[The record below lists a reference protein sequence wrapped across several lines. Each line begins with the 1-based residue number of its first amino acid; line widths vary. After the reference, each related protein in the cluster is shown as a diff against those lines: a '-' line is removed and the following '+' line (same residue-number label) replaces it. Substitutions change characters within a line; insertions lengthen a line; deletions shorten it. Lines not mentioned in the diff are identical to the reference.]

1 LTLGFGE
8 VWQAKYRGDY
18 VAIKKVP
25 AKALGLIA
33 IAALRQEAEFMK
45 KLSHPRIV
53 SCFGILESEGNYCM
67 VMELCIN
74 GSLALFMSN
83 NKSVDVTLEKRNE
96 FFVDI
101 ATGMN
106 YLHKLGVI
114 HRDLKLGN
122 VVLDENDRA
131 KITDF
136 GLSVVKSAT
145 QTSMK
150 MDECGT
156 PQYMAPESFGLV
168 PIFSTKSD
176 VYAAAI
182 VLWELR

>member
-1 LTLGFGE
+1 M
-8 VWQAKYRGDY
+8 
-18 VAIKKVP
+18 P
-25 AKALGLIA
+25 ANNLNNQA
-33 IAALRQEAEFMK
+33 IASLKLEAEFMK

-53 SCFGILESEGNYCM
+53 SCFGIIESEGNYCM

-74 GSLALFMSN
+74 GSLSDFIAAN
-83 NKSVDVTLEKRNE
+83 QAETIDWEKRND
-96 FFVDI
+96 FAVDI
-101 ATGMN
+101 AAGMN

-122 VVLDENDRA
+122 VVLDKHDRA

-136 GLSVVKSAT
+136 GLSVIKSST

-150 MDECGT
+150 MTESGT
-156 PQYMAPESFGLV
+156 PQYMAPESFGLT
-168 PIFSTKSD
+168 PIFGTKSD
-176 VYAAAI
+176 VYAYAI

>member
-1 LTLGFGE
+1 
-8 VWQAKYRGDY
+8 
-18 VAIKKVP
+18 
-25 AKALGLIA
+25 
-33 IAALRQEAEFMK
+33 MK

-53 SCFGILESEGNYCM
+53 SCFGLVETDGSYCM
-67 VMELCIN
+67 VMELCVN
-74 GSLALFMSN
+74 GSLSMFMLSN
-83 NKSVDVTLEKRNE
+83 ASATVDMEKRVG
-96 FFVDI
+96 FAVDI

-122 VVLDENDRA
+122 VVLDEDDRA

-136 GLSVVKSAT
+136 GLSVVKST
-145 QTSMK
+145 SQTSMK
-150 MDECGT
+150 LDECGT
-156 PQYMAPESFGLV
+156 PQYMAPECFGLV

-176 VYAAAI
+176 VYAFAM